1 LKNPV
6 HRGRLANEIARVLSE
21 TLLYEARDEALSC
34 VTILRVELSGNGQ
47 EALVYYSANQEWEK
61 ASAALERAR
70 GFLRSRVAQ
79 EMRLRWVPRLTFV
92 PEEPW

>member
-1 LKNPV
+1 VKNPA
-6 HRGRLANEIARVLSE
+6 RPGRLASEIARVLAE

-47 EALVYYSANQEWEK
+47 EALVYYSASDEWEK
-61 ASAALERAR
+61 AAAALERAR
-70 GFLRSRVAQ
+70 GFLRSRIAQ
-79 EMRLRWVPRLTFV
+79 EIRLRWVPRLTFV